1 MRYFHGAL
9 PFSSH
14 ALSLSSHALQLS
26 FICKHRVAKF
36 KFRYISIYFHIYICY
51 VWKKSFPFIKDCMT
65 YIPFL
70 SQTRAPHFWRSHIS
84 LGISSPHLQ
93 MPRYKHRW
101 CYPQLDSGA
110 DFVGTF
116 GSMGGQEQL
125 KRPPRSFRPHNFH
138 KGRGM
143 VIKSPQD
150 RSNLPDKPLHT
161 IGLVMSNS

>member
-1 MRYFHGAL
+1 MGIGISLWGFPFEKGFYYILADYFQKSKIYFSKKSFSVREAVRYFHGAL

-93 MPRYKHRW
+93 MPRYKHR
-101 CYPQLDSGA
+101 
-110 DFVGTF
+110 
-116 GSMGGQEQL
+116 
-125 KRPPRSFRPHNFH
+125 
-138 KGRGM
+138 
-143 VIKSPQD
+143 
-150 RSNLPDKPLHT
+150 
-161 IGLVMSNS
+161 